1 MIVKEIVNH
10 TPYTLG
16 FVYDGIEI
24 TLGSRGVFNINHAYD
39 RDEDEGTLRIVDN
52 PTTIELSKKMN
63 IPNFISLSDLLSGN
77 ALQNVT
83 DVEISFFLITGL
95 GKYEYVINSIS
106 CCGYGAGRS
115 SASLWLVSEHEGDAD
130 KNLSTSSN
138 ILEEIYFANKVNKG
152 VEDEHL

>member
-39 RDEDEGTLRIVDN
+39 RDEDDGVLRIVDD
-52 PTTIELSKKMN
+52 PTIIALAKKLN
-63 IPNFISLSDLLSGN
+63 IPNFISLTDLLSGI
-77 ALQNVT
+77 ALQNET
-83 DVEISFFLITGL
+83 DVDISFFIITGL
-95 GKYEYVINSIS
+95 GKYEYEINSIS
-106 CCGYGAGRS
+106 GCGYGVGRS
-115 SASLWLVSEHEGDAD
+115 PVTLWLVSEYEEHDTDISGRD
-130 KNLSTSSN
+130 N
-138 ILEEIYFANKVNKG
+138 IVEEIYFANKVNKG